1 MVQSLQASN
10 PSRTVFALPELLDSQ
25 RDSFNN
31 FLKEGIAKEFSK
43 LSSIKVENKNIIAEL
58 ILDGKDYQLLSPTDN
73 PRECILKMKT
83 YDCKLYIKGHIIYST
98 FDGTILHKTKAEW
111 LLVGYLP
118 LMTKRGHFII
128 NGSPRVIVQQVVR
141 CPGIYFQEMPDK
153 DSNKQIRFYADIIPR
168 RGVWLRVQITKKGE
182 IQIKFKKGKKIQAEI
197 LQRCLQVIERQER
210 LKSLILAYKNLSHI
224 LAQSGEVK
232 AFSPVAFGENK
243 SKHTGYDSLSMDNSN
258 CSAMRNNRVLRSIQV
273 AAQRNLNISTLNS
286 GDLLDASINRTKK
299 LKPKQKK
306 HDSYEILNNYNNR
319 QSESKTESNRIIAG
333 VLNLIF
339 SKNLKKVYIK
349 KQVYLNDL
357 CILRKRQQ
365 AELCIE
371 DLYFCYT
378 YDKLYRPAEDKE
390 REQSAIKNE
399 NYVPDSSTTSV
410 VQNKLFRMEQFD
422 SSATLVAQNK
432 SDLKIRFDSSFKAQ
446 KCYTNLFSTFKIGA
460 RYDLSDL
467 GRQKINTKFGITL
480 SETQL
485 TALDLQVTRYW
496 LQKYSKGEKRVDDID
511 HSKNRRIRTSASLLQ
526 SQFENGIE
534 RLKKFTWN
542 KLKDFIN
549 VQVAEAESLY
559 FPSETLKSKNNT
571 SFLPSALKTTSVA
584 IDKSIASTKAN
595 IHVHA
600 RTYHPQNGWYHK
612 GKTKR
617 KDQQITT
624 LFDNIAAMPFAV
636 PEQKGSSGRNLF
648 QVEKYSTFSF
658 QPKLLVQGNTLRYP
672 IQGIGGIRE
681 ESERNYLSKRLPK
694 VWLGPS
700 KQKLPEYTFEFFR
713 KVQLNLEKK
722 ENRSLKNIVSTK
734 PITGAFREFFGS
746 NPLSQYMDQTN
757 PLAEIT
763 HKRRISSLG
772 VGGVSRDSAGMAIRG
787 IHATHYG
794 RICPIETPE
803 GKNAGLVNSLSFFA
817 KIDSNGFLKTPYYKV
832 FKGQIQNEL
841 GFAFFSAEQ
850 ETTHNFSIAPS
861 DLQKSSNNILKNN
874 LVAVRVADNLLD
886 LFKKIHPYG
895 VDCIGISPI
904 QMISVATSL
913 IPFLE
918 HNDANR
924 ALMGSNMQRQAVPLM
939 IPERPLIGTG
949 LESLV
954 LAESG
959 HITQSKITGFISYV
973 SCNEI
978 IVESLKGVNKSSQIF
993 RTLGFNLSKSNQ
1005 SRVVTLQGVGGLD
1018 DSIRDDRALTPHFV
1032 GGIEQAKRGIFQS
1045 AAFARRPNYIK
1056 RETVRLQTRVNFAKI
1071 SSLKKNLVNKS
1082 VKPLLLKQLPL
1093 VFLQTNS
1100 RQYSSRTRPI
1110 QGIDESECVK
1120 FKSKLNFG
1128 KTTLIRYNNISKITT
1143 KESTTIQ
1150 KHKKNKSE
1158 NNPRVNLLKYELNR
1172 IDWNKKGFSRI
1183 AYSTSFPQANFVDFF
1198 NTSTTNHTRNKAMT
1212 DKAQQVTN
1220 LLKDKLW
1227 VKRSF
1232 TLSKQRFGYRDI
1244 ISAERIRSIHCI
1256 KTKPRYDKN
1265 DIFIN
1270 GKQVQIKAIVEQ
1282 KSQLNPSIFSK
1293 IDNLSL
1299 WCVNQSASLS
1309 SYLPFH
1315 GGYQRANKYFQFS
1328 ESELC
1333 CFSHIIQNFNRSNQD
1348 ICLVERAL
1356 VQEGDWV
1363 QQGDILTDCSAS
1375 DKGEL
1380 AVGKNVLIA
1389 YLPWEGFNFEDAI
1402 VISDRLVKEN
1412 VYTSLHIERYDFD
1425 AQDYKEGNEWFTN
1438 DLPGIASKN
1447 VKHLN
1452 ELGLPK
1458 IGSFVKEGDILVGKI
1473 KYSNKKATTPYERLL
1488 CDILGEK
1495 NFAARDASLYIPR
1508 GVEARV
1514 IHHQLIGFFDK
1525 SSKEQVYTAAN
1536 TNTTNTALLP
1546 TKSRLPKVVN
1556 VFLGEKRAIQVGD
1569 KMSGRHGNK
1578 GVVSTILPR
1587 QDMPYL
1593 ADGTPI
1599 DIILNPLGVPSR
1611 MNVGQVFECL
1621 LGLAATYLRQQF
1633 KITPFDEIYGIE
1645 ASQSLVYLKLYQARL
1660 QSGQNWLF
1668 QVDFPG
1674 KTRLIDGRSGEAFDQ
1689 WVTVGKAYM
1698 LKLIHMVNEKIH
1710 ARSTGPY
1717 ALITQQPLRGRSQKG
1732 GQRLGEME
1740 VWALQGFGAAYTL
1753 QELLTKKS
1761 DDSIGRKDIA
1771 ASILPRPVS
1780 ILDTIQASNRV
1791 LGFGEI
1797 ESKKKALLLGQP
1809 EIFKVLVCELQAL
1822 CLDIGLYTLTKQSF
1836 QRSFITTL

>member
-1 MVQSLQASN
+1 MVQSLQADN

-25 RDSFNN
+25 RDAFNL

-43 LSSIKVENKNIIAEL
+43 LSPIKVEAKNILAEL
-58 ILDGKDYQLLSPTDN
+58 ILDGNNYQLLLPTDN

-83 YDCKLYIKGHIIYST
+83 YDCKLYVKGQIIYST
-98 FDGTILHKTKAEW
+98 FDGRVLHKTKAEW

-141 CPGIYFQEMPDK
+141 CPGIYFQEMADK
-153 DSNKQIRFYADIIPR
+153 DSSKQSRFYADIIPR

-197 LQRCLQVIERQER
+197 LQRCLQVIERQEK
-210 LKSLILAYKNLSHI
+210 LKSLIFAYKNLSANTKI
-224 LAQSGEVK
+224 
-232 AFSPVAFGENK
+232 
-243 SKHTGYDSLSMDNSN
+243 
-258 CSAMRNNRVLRSIQV
+258 LRSTP
-273 AAQRNLNISTLNS
+273 NF
-286 GDLLDASINRTKK
+286 DYLLRASLGVSQKLEQKQNRY
-299 LKPKQKK
+299 
-306 HDSYEILNNYNNR
+306 DSYEISHSDNNQELGSQN
-319 QSESKTESNRIIAG
+319 KSNWVVTG
-333 VLNLIF
+333 LLNLLF
-339 SKNLKKVYIK
+339 SKDLKKAYVK
-349 KQVYLNDL
+349 KQLCLNDV
-357 CILRKRQQ
+357 CVLRKRKQ
-365 AELCIE
+365 AELCTE

-390 REQSAIKNE
+390 REQSGIKSD
-399 NYVPDSSTTSV
+399 NYMPTTKGE
-410 VQNKLFRMEQFD
+410 QNKVDRSNNKDKVKETGQFD
-422 SSATLVAQNK
+422 SSSTKVEQNK
-432 SDLKIRFDSSFKAQ
+432 LDPKIQFDSSFKAQ
-446 KCYTNLFSTFKIGA
+446 KCYTNLFSTFKIGS

-467 GRQKINTKFGITL
+467 GRQKINTKFGINV

-485 TALDLQVTRYW
+485 TALDLQITRYW
-496 LQKYSKGEKRVDDID
+496 LQRYSKGEKRVDDID

-542 KLKDFIN
+542 KLKDFLN
-549 VQVAEAESLY
+549 AQVAEAESSY
-559 FPSETLKSKNNT
+559 FASEKLSSNMIW
-571 SFLPSALKTTSVA
+571 S
-584 IDKSIASTKAN
+584 KAN
-595 IHVHA
+595 LTAYPLSRYPV
-600 RTYHPQNGWYHK
+600 RVNSTPQ
-612 GKTKR
+612 TR
-617 KDQQITT
+617 VTT
-624 LFDNIAAMPFAV
+624 LFDNISVMPFATQSDSRG
-636 PEQKGSSGRNLF
+636 EQIGKNSQKLFHSDLGFADTLRTQGNNAGVNKHSTLSLRPNLLLSGKKKLSNINHKVRIL
-648 QVEKYSTFSF
+648 TFSKAKDISRTQIF
-658 QPKLLVQGNTLRYP
+658 PDL
-672 IQGIGGIRE
+672 
-681 ESERNYLSKRLPK
+681 
-694 VWLGPS
+694 
-700 KQKLPEYTFEFFR
+700 TFEFFR
-713 KVQLNLEKK
+713 KIQFNLEKK
-722 ENRSLKNIVSTK
+722 ENRSIKNIVSTK

-772 VGGVSRDSAGMAIRG
+772 IGGVSRDSAGMAIRG

-832 FKGQIQNEL
+832 FKGQVQNEL
-841 GFAFFSAEQ
+841 GLAFFSAEQ
-850 ETTHNFSIAPS
+850 ETVHNFYIAPS
-861 DLQKSSNNILKNN
+861 DLQKSSNNILQNN

-886 LFKKIHPYG
+886 LFKKIHPYA

-959 HITQSKITGFISYV
+959 HITQSKMTGFISYV

-978 IVESLKGVNKSSQIF
+978 LIESLKNTNKSSHHLI
-993 RTLGFNLSKSNQ
+993 T
-1005 SRVVTLQGVGGLD
+1005 
-1018 DSIRDDRALTPHFV
+1018 RALNSNTTHVVKDTLNRKSPF
-1032 GGIEQAKRGIFQS
+1032 GS
-1045 AAFARRPNYIK
+1045 ARVRYPGNTVAFATRSGESKKVLNSEQRLIK
-1056 RETVRLQTRVNFAKI
+1056 QEIVRFKTHVNSSQINSLQNK
-1071 SSLKKNLVNKS
+1071 LVNKN
-1082 VKPLLLKQLPL
+1082 VQPLFLKKLPL
-1093 VFLQTNS
+1093 ICLQTKQN
-1100 RQYSSRTRPI
+1100 I
-1110 QGIDESECVK
+1110 
-1120 FKSKLNFG
+1120 KSKLNFC
-1128 KTTLIRYNNISKITT
+1128 KTTFIRCNDISKIANNNPTA
-1143 KESTTIQ
+1143 IQ
-1150 KHKKNKSE
+1150 RNKQNDSNFVFSLKSGQKKHQYE
-1158 NNPRVNLLKYELNR
+1158 NNRKVNSLKTRLNR
-1172 IDWNKKGFSRI
+1172 IDWNKKGFHRI
-1183 AYSTSFPQANFVDFF
+1183 AYSTTFPQANLVDLF
-1198 NTSTTNHTRNKAMT
+1198 NTPINDNIWNKVVSR
-1212 DKAQQVTN
+1212 KPNQLSN
-1220 LLKDKLW
+1220 R
-1227 VKRSF
+1227 VKNKVWIQRSLA
-1232 TLSKQRFGYRDI
+1232 LSKQRFGHRDVI
-1244 ISAERIRSIHCI
+1244 YAEKMRSTYGMHIM
-1256 KTKPRYDKN
+1256 PRYSQKDLL
-1265 DIFIN
+1265 IN
-1270 GKQVQIKAIVEQ
+1270 GKEIEIKAHVKQ
-1282 KSQLNPSIFSK
+1282 KIQLNCSILKNPAELFLRSGETNNILLRSYDQTINK
-1293 IDNLSL
+1293 ATDSSATNVAQNKLAYSGQFDSSVPIFTTHSL
-1299 WCVNQSASLS
+1299 YSR
-1309 SYLPFH
+1309 H
-1315 GGYQRANKYFQFS
+1315 TNKTFEYS
-1328 ESELC
+1328 ESKLHS
-1333 CFSHIIQNFNRSNQD
+1333 FSHIIQNFNRSNQD

-1356 VQEGDWV
+1356 VKEGDWV

-1375 DKGEL
+1375 DQGEL

-1402 VISDRLVKEN
+1402 VISDRLVKEQ

-1425 AQDYKEGNEWFTN
+1425 AQDFKEGNEWFTN

-1452 ELGLPK
+1452 EFGLPK

-1514 IHHQLIGFFDK
+1514 IHHQLIGFFERNT
-1525 SSKEQVYTAAN
+1525 KEQKYTAAN
-1536 TNTTNTALLP
+1536 TNHTHNTNAPVLTTKN
-1546 TKSRLPKVVN
+1546 RLPKVVN

-1621 LGLAATYLRQQF
+1621 LGLAATYLKQQF

-1780 ILDTIQASNRV
+1780 ILDTIQGSANAPSNRT
-1791 LGFGEI
+1791 LGFYEN
-1797 ESKKKALLLGQP
+1797 ESKKKTLLLGQP
-1809 EIFKVLVCELQAL
+1809 DIFKVLVCELQAL
-1822 CLDIGLYTLTKQSF
+1822 CLDVGLYTLTNQSF
-1836 QRSFITTL
+1836 QRDFITTL

>member
-1 MVQSLQASN
+1 
-10 PSRTVFALPELLDSQ
+10 
-25 RDSFNN
+25 
-31 FLKEGIAKEFSK
+31 
-43 LSSIKVENKNIIAEL
+43 
-58 ILDGKDYQLLSPTDN
+58 
-73 PRECILKMKT
+73 
-83 YDCKLYIKGHIIYST
+83 
-98 FDGTILHKTKAEW
+98 
-111 LLVGYLP
+111 
-118 LMTKRGHFII
+118 
-128 NGSPRVIVQQVVR
+128 
-141 CPGIYFQEMPDK
+141 
-153 DSNKQIRFYADIIPR
+153 
-168 RGVWLRVQITKKGE
+168 
-182 IQIKFKKGKKIQAEI
+182 
-197 LQRCLQVIERQER
+197 
-210 LKSLILAYKNLSHI
+210 
-224 LAQSGEVK
+224 
-232 AFSPVAFGENK
+232 
-243 SKHTGYDSLSMDNSN
+243 
-258 CSAMRNNRVLRSIQV
+258 
-273 AAQRNLNISTLNS
+273 
-286 GDLLDASINRTKK
+286 
-299 LKPKQKK
+299 
-306 HDSYEILNNYNNR
+306 
-319 QSESKTESNRIIAG
+319 
-333 VLNLIF
+333 
-339 SKNLKKVYIK
+339 
-349 KQVYLNDL
+349 
-357 CILRKRQQ
+357 
-365 AELCIE
+365 
-371 DLYFCYT
+371 
-378 YDKLYRPAEDKE
+378 
-390 REQSAIKNE
+390 
-399 NYVPDSSTTSV
+399 
-410 VQNKLFRMEQFD
+410 
-422 SSATLVAQNK
+422 
-432 SDLKIRFDSSFKAQ
+432 
-446 KCYTNLFSTFKIGA
+446 
-460 RYDLSDL
+460 
-467 GRQKINTKFGITL
+467 
-480 SETQL
+480 
-485 TALDLQVTRYW
+485 
-496 LQKYSKGEKRVDDID
+496 
-511 HSKNRRIRTSASLLQ
+511 
-526 SQFENGIE
+526 
-534 RLKKFTWN
+534 
-542 KLKDFIN
+542 
-549 VQVAEAESLY
+549 
-559 FPSETLKSKNNT
+559 
-571 SFLPSALKTTSVA
+571 
-584 IDKSIASTKAN
+584 
-595 IHVHA
+595 
-600 RTYHPQNGWYHK
+600 
-612 GKTKR
+612 
-617 KDQQITT
+617 
-624 LFDNIAAMPFAV
+624 
-636 PEQKGSSGRNLF
+636 
-648 QVEKYSTFSF
+648 
-658 QPKLLVQGNTLRYP
+658 
-672 IQGIGGIRE
+672 
-681 ESERNYLSKRLPK
+681 
-694 VWLGPS
+694 
-700 KQKLPEYTFEFFR
+700 
-713 KVQLNLEKK
+713 
-722 ENRSLKNIVSTK
+722 
-734 PITGAFREFFGS
+734 
-746 NPLSQYMDQTN
+746 
-757 PLAEIT
+757 
-763 HKRRISSLG
+763 
-772 VGGVSRDSAGMAIRG
+772 
-787 IHATHYG
+787 
-794 RICPIETPE
+794 
-803 GKNAGLVNSLSFFA
+803 
-817 KIDSNGFLKTPYYKV
+817 
-832 FKGQIQNEL
+832 
-841 GFAFFSAEQ
+841 
-850 ETTHNFSIAPS
+850 
-861 DLQKSSNNILKNN
+861 
-874 LVAVRVADNLLD
+874 
-886 LFKKIHPYG
+886 
-895 VDCIGISPI
+895 
-904 QMISVATSL
+904 
-913 IPFLE
+913 
-918 HNDANR
+918 
-924 ALMGSNMQRQAVPLM
+924 
-939 IPERPLIGTG
+939 
-949 LESLV
+949 
-954 LAESG
+954 
-959 HITQSKITGFISYV
+959 
-973 SCNEI
+973 
-978 IVESLKGVNKSSQIF
+978 
-993 RTLGFNLSKSNQ
+993 
-1005 SRVVTLQGVGGLD
+1005 
-1018 DSIRDDRALTPHFV
+1018 
-1032 GGIEQAKRGIFQS
+1032 
-1045 AAFARRPNYIK
+1045 
-1056 RETVRLQTRVNFAKI
+1056 
-1071 SSLKKNLVNKS
+1071 
-1082 VKPLLLKQLPL
+1082 
-1093 VFLQTNS
+1093 
-1100 RQYSSRTRPI
+1100 
-1110 QGIDESECVK
+1110 
-1120 FKSKLNFG
+1120 LNFG

-1183 AYSTSFPQANFVDFF
+1183 AYSTSFPQANFVDFL

-1227 VKRSF
+1227 VKLRF

-1256 KTKPRYDKN
+1256 KTKPRYDQN

-1282 KSQLNPSIFSK
+1282 KSQLNPSILSK

-1717 ALITQQPLRGRSQKG
+1717 ALITQQPLRGRSQKV